1 MSVMLDGF
9 LQIFNIYPLLFIF
22 IGVVIGI
29 IFGAMPGLSATMAVT
44 LFLPITFGMNHIHGL
59 SLLLGLFIGGISGG
73 LITAILINIPGTPS
87 SIATAF
93 DGYPMT
99 LKGEAGKALG
109 VGVVYSFIGGLIS
122 FLGLIFLAPQ
132 ISNLALKFSP
142 IEYFSITAF
151 SLTLIASMAGSS
163 VIKGLLS
170 GFVGLSIALIGPSP
184 IDGTTRFTFGFH
196 QFDGGLNLIAVLI
209 GIFAI
214 PEIIKASRKSVS
226 AHESLDANV
235 DKIRGFGFSLKE
247 FITQIPNMIRSAL
260 IGLGI
265 GILPGIGGGT
275 SNTVSYLAAKNSSK
289 HPEKYGTGI
298 IDGVIA
304 SETANNA
311 SIGGALIPLLT
322 LGIPGDP
329 VTAVLLGGLMI
340 HGITPGPMFLVN
352 NRSLFYSIFMML
364 IIGNIFMLVTEFF
377 GIKFFVKMLNVPKQ
391 FLYPIIVVLCAV
403 GAFGSTNRIFN
414 VFAMLICGVVGYL
427 LDKYKFPLTP
437 IILSYI
443 LGPLVEANLRRG
455 LMFSDG
461 SFFAFFKSPIAAIF
475 MSLGIISLL
484 GAAYREIR
492 NLIRR
497 RKKIVK

>member
-1 MSVMLDGF
+1 MNDVLHGF
-9 LQIFNIYPLLFIF
+9 MEVLQFYPLLLIF
-22 IGVVIGI
+22 LGVVVGI

-44 LFLPITFGMNHIHGL
+44 LFLPLTFGMLPVHGL

-87 SIATAF
+87 SIATTF

-99 LKGEAGKALG
+99 LNGQAGKALG
-109 VGVVYSFIGGLIS
+109 VGIVFS
-122 FLGLIFLAPQ
+122 FLGGLVSFIALMFLAPQ
-132 ISNLALKFSP
+132 ISNFALRFSP
-142 IEYFSITAF
+142 IDYFAVTTF
-151 SLTLIASMAGSS
+151 SLTLIASMAGTSL
-163 VIKGLLS
+163 IKGLLS
-170 GFVGLSIALIGPSP
+170 GFIGLCIALIGSAP
-184 IDGTTRFTFGFH
+184 IDGTVRFTFGFN

-214 PEIIKASRKSVS
+214 PEIIKSSRRSVK
-226 AHESLDANV
+226 HDVELVMDV
-235 DKIRGFGFSLKE
+235 EKIRGFGFSIKE
-247 FITQIPNMIRSAL
+247 FITQIPNLIRSSL

-275 SNTVSYLAAKNSSK
+275 SNNISYLAAKNSSK

-340 HGITPGPMFLVN
+340 HGITPGPMFMISN
-352 NRSLFYSIFMML
+352 ASLFYSIFLAL

-377 GIKFFVKMLNVPKQ
+377 GIKGFVRMLKIPKQ
-391 FLYPIIVVLCAV
+391 YLYPVIVVLCAV
-403 GAFGSTNRIFN
+403 GAFGSTNRVFN
-414 VFAMLICGVVGYL
+414 IFAMLICGVIGYL
-427 LDKYKFPLTP
+427 LDKYRFPLTP

-461 SFFAFFKSPIAAIF
+461 SFFAFFKSPIAAVF
-475 MSLGIISLL
+475 LGLAVVSLL
-484 GAAYREIR
+484 ASGMREIR
-492 NLIRR
+492 KVLKLRAAR
-497 RKKIVK
+497 V